1 MLPAT
6 AGCPICLARSIHVAD
21 SSSSIYLAYGKAEGD
36 EAALL
41 DVVDGAEG

>member
-1 MLPAT
+1 MP
-6 AGCPICLARSIHVAD
+6 CPIDPCVAD
-21 SSSSIYLAYGKAEGD
+21 SSSIYLAYGKAEGD